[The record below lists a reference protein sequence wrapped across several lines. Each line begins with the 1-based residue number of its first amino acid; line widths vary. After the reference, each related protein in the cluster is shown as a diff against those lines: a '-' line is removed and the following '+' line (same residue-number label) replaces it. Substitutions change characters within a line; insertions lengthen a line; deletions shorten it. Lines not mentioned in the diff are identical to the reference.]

1 MEDSEF
7 ARHLWQASSL
17 DTIFADIC
25 LGPRRAVGLNANI
38 RLYRQCSHAWHAVLY
53 YGACYWRCL
62 HTWPAPGH
70 LHNILYPAPLLVS
83 RYVPGQKFGQ
93 HYDDAVQTA
102 GGTTAYTLL
111 IYFGSGALVGGST
124 VFYGACTLISVSVC
138 AVMAHRCMSNLPCQL
153 AADTILVLRHAGK
166 KGRSVALVEP
176 RVGLAL
182 LHRHGDDC
190 LLHESL
196 LVKSGTKYVLR
207 SDVVFTDAPG

>member
-7 ARHLWQASSL
+7 ARHLWQASGL

-38 RLYRQCSHAWHAVLY
+38 RLYRQCSHAWHA
-53 YGACYWRCL
+53 
-62 HTWPAPGH
+62 
-70 LHNILYPAPLLVS
+70 APLLVS

-124 VFYGACTLISVSVC
+124 VFYGACTLISVSVS
-138 AVMAHRCMSNLPCQL
+138 AVMADRCPSNLPCEL

-166 KGRSVALVEP
+166 KGRTVALVEP

-182 LHRHGDDC
+182 LHRQGDDC

-196 LVKSGTKYVLR
+196 MVKSGTKYVLR